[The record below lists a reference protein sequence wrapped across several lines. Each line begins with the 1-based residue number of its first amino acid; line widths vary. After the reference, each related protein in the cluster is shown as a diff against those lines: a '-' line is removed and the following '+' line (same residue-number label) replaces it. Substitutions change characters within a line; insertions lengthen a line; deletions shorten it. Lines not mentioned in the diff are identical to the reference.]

1 MGQKMLLE
9 VKDLNTFYGL
19 SHVLQSVSLNV
30 EEGEIVALLGRNG
43 MGKSTTLKS
52 IMGLVKPRSGAVI
65 FKGKDITGFP
75 PFKVARAGIGY
86 VPEERRI
93 FPELSVLDNLF
104 LGIKGGKII
113 QENNP
118 QVWTIE
124 RIFQHFP
131 MLKKRAQQKG
141 KFLSGGEQQML
152 TIGRSLMGNPDLL
165 LVDEPTEG
173 LAPLLVKEVRDILES
188 INKAGVSI
196 LLVEHN
202 LKVAL
207 SLASRVYLM
216 GKAHIG
222 FVGTIKELETN
233 PEIRQKYLE
242 V

>member
-1 MGQKMLLE
+1 MLLE
-9 VKDLNTFYGL
+9 VKELNTFYGI
-19 SHVLQSVSLNV
+19 SHVLQGISLNIAQ
-30 EEGEIVALLGRNG
+30 GELVALLGRNG

-52 IMGLVKPRSGAVI
+52 IMGLVKPQSGAII
-65 FKGKDITGFP
+65 FDGKDITGLP
-75 PFKVARAGIGY
+75 PYKVARADIGY

-104 LGIKGGKII
+104 LGVKGGKMSGTGD
-113 QENNP
+113 P
-118 QVWTIE
+118 HKWTFE
-124 RIFQHFP
+124 RIFKHFP
-131 MLKKRAQQKG
+131 MLTERAQQKG

-152 TIGRSLMGNPDLL
+152 SIGRSLMGNPRLL

-173 LAPLLVKEVRDILES
+173 LAPIMVQEVRNVLAD

-207 SLASRVYLM
+207 SLATRIYLM

-222 FVGTIKELETN
+222 YEGTIQEFENNKEVRE
-233 PEIRQKYLE
+233 KYLE

>member
-1 MGQKMLLE
+1 MFLE
-9 VKDLNTFYGL
+9 VKDLNTFYGM
-19 SHVLQSVSLNV
+19 SHVLQSISLHV

-52 IMGLVKPRSGAVI
+52 IMGLVKPKSGVVL
-65 FKGKDITGFP
+65 FKGQNITGYP

-113 QENNP
+113 P
-118 QVWTIE
+118 QNDSRSWTIE

-131 MLKKRAQQKG
+131 MLKERAQQKG

-207 SLASRVYLM
+207 SLANRIYLM

-222 FVGTIKELETN
+222 FAGTIWDLEAN
-233 PEIRQKYLE
+233 PEVRQKYLE